1 MNIQDYIFEV
11 CYQFFPYMAGAAFI
25 FGVIYHLA
33 TDQRS
38 VQAFSTQF
46 LSNDSLL
53 KYGSNL
59 FHVGIIMVFFGH
71 IFGLLA
77 PEWSYDWLITNEQ
90 KRELAI
96 LMGSAAGLI
105 TLAGVVM
112 MALRRATNPAVK
124 ANSHFGDWFFLALV
138 ILQVTTGLLGTS
150 ETIRHD
156 LEHYMNL
163 DRWAQ
168 GLVILKGNAWTFLT
182 DATVVHKIHIF
193 LGFCMLVVFPFTKFM
208 HMVALPVRYILDY
221 RPFKHQK

>member
-1 MNIQDYIFEV
+1 
-11 CYQFFPYMAGAAFI
+11 MAGAAFI
-25 FGVIYHLA
+25 FGVLYHLA

-90 KRELAI
+90 KRQLAI

-105 TLAGVVM
+105 TLAGVLM

-124 ANSHFGDWFFLALV
+124 ANSRIGDWFFLALI
-138 ILQVTTGLLGTS
+138 ILQVVTGLLGTT

-182 DATVVHKIHIF
+182 DAGGAQDPYLPWLLHARRFSFHEVHAHGRHPHQVYPRLQTFQTSEIEYFFHF
-193 LGFCMLVVFPFTKFM
+193 
-208 HMVALPVRYILDY
+208 YITT
-221 RPFKHQK
+221 